1 MNEVNDILLNKYKL
15 SSLKKVL
22 FIKPTINVLNYGNKF
37 NIYYLKYIL
46 FFYVLVHSLSIHEL
60 NIYK

>member
-37 NIYYLKYIL
+37 NIY
-46 FFYVLVHSLSIHEL
+46 
-60 NIYK
+60 